1 MTLSRAE
8 FAIVGA
14 GAIGSILA
22 AHLVRS
28 GHAVTVLA
36 RGRRAQHIQEH
47 GLRITGLT
55 EISARA
61 QVITDPSELHETKV
75 LIVATKTPGSEQT
88 LDQLR
93 HVQVDAAFSIQNG
106 LLKNELL
113 SRTFGA
119 EHTLG
124 ALADTSGELLASGE
138 VLFTRNVNL
147 FVGELT
153 GEMSARARQIAQA
166 IDDSGV
172 RASAVPDI
180 LAREWSKFSCWAG
193 FMSLSLTTRAA
204 TWRYLSDP
212 DSALLVVRVAREVA
226 SLAKAQGVA
235 LTEDQALLPLRIVL
249 EAPETEAV
257 AAVQKVGATYR
268 STAPEH
274 RMSSLQDLLAGRGLE
289 IEETLGYAVRK
300 ANELHLPV
308 PLLDALYHLVRAVD
322 HTRV

>member
-1 MTLSRAE
+1 MSPTE
-8 FAIVGA
+8 FAVVGA

-36 RGRRAQHIQEH
+36 RGRRAQQIQEH
-47 GLRITGLT
+47 GLRITGLA
-55 EISARA
+55 EISTR
-61 QVITDPSELHETKV
+61 VPVLTDPSQLHEAKV
-75 LIVATKTPGSEQT
+75 LIIATKTPGSEQA
-88 LDQLR
+88 LQQLR
-93 HVQVDAAFSIQNG
+93 HVQVDAAVSIQNG

-113 SRTFGA
+113 ARTFGP

-124 ALADTSGELLASGE
+124 ALANTSGELLASGE

-153 GEMSARARQIAQA
+153 GEMSARARQIVKM

-172 RASAVPDI
+172 RASVVPDI
-180 LAREWSKFSCWAG
+180 LAREWSKFACWAG
-193 FMSLSLTTRAA
+193 FMSLSLTTRAV

-212 DSALLVVRVAREVA
+212 DSALLVVRLAREVA
-226 SLAKAQGVA
+226 SLAKAQGVT

-249 EAPETEAV
+249 DAPEAEAV
-257 AAVQKVGATYR
+257 AAVQKVGAAYQ

-274 RMSSLQDLLAGRGLE
+274 RMSSLQDLLAGRGME
-289 IEETLGYAVRK
+289 IEETLGYAAHK
-300 ANELHLPV
+300 ANELRLPL
-308 PLLDALYHLVRAVD
+308 PLLNAFYHLVRAVD
-322 HTRV
+322 HTRG

>member
-1 MTLSRAE
+1 MSPTE

-36 RGRRAQHIQEH
+36 RGRRAQQIQEH
-47 GLRITGLT
+47 GLRITGLAD
-55 EISARA
+55 ISTR
-61 QVITDPSELHETKV
+61 VPVLTDPSQLHEAKV
-75 LIVATKTPGSEQT
+75 LIIATKTPGSEQA
-88 LDQLR
+88 LQQLR
-93 HVQVDAAFSIQNG
+93 HVQVDAAVSIQNG

-113 SRTFGA
+113 ARTFGP

-124 ALADTSGELLASGE
+124 ALANTSGELLASGE

-153 GEMSARARQIAQA
+153 GEMSARARQIVKM

-172 RASAVPDI
+172 RASVVPDI
-180 LAREWSKFSCWAG
+180 LAREWSKFACWAG
-193 FMSLSLTTRAA
+193 FMSLSLTTRAV

-212 DSALLVVRVAREVA
+212 DSALLVVRLAREVA
-226 SLAKAQGVA
+226 SLAKAQGVT

-249 EAPETEAV
+249 DAPEAKAV
-257 AAVQKVGATYR
+257 AAVQKVGAAYQ

-289 IEETLGYAVRK
+289 IEETLGYAAHK
-300 ANELHLPV
+300 ANELRLPL
-308 PLLDALYHLVRAVD
+308 PLLNAFYHLVRAVD
-322 HTRV
+322 HTRG

>member
-1 MTLSRAE
+1 MSPTE
-8 FAIVGA
+8 FAVVGA

-36 RGRRAQHIQEH
+36 RGRRAQQIQEH
-47 GLRITGLT
+47 GLRITGLAD
-55 EISARA
+55 ISTR
-61 QVITDPSELHETKV
+61 VPVLTDPSQLHEAKV
-75 LIVATKTPGSEQT
+75 LIIATKTPGSEQA
-88 LDQLR
+88 LQQLR
-93 HVQVDAAFSIQNG
+93 HVQVDAAVSIQNG

-113 SRTFGA
+113 ARTFGP

-124 ALADTSGELLASGE
+124 ALANTSGELLASGE

-153 GEMSARARQIAQA
+153 GEMSARARQIVKM

-172 RASAVPDI
+172 RASVVPDI
-180 LAREWSKFSCWAG
+180 LAREWSKFACWAG
-193 FMSLSLTTRAA
+193 FMSLSLTTRAV

-212 DSALLVVRVAREVA
+212 DSALLVVRLAREVA
-226 SLAKAQGVA
+226 SLAKAQGVT

-249 EAPETEAV
+249 DAPEAEAV
-257 AAVQKVGATYR
+257 AAVQKVGAAYQ

-289 IEETLGYAVRK
+289 IEETLGYAAHK
-300 ANELHLPV
+300 ANELRLPL
-308 PLLDALYHLVRAVD
+308 PLLNAFYHLVRAVD
-322 HTRV
+322 HTRG

>member
-1 MTLSRAE
+1 MSPTE

-36 RGRRAQHIQEH
+36 RGRRAQQIQEH
-47 GLRITGLT
+47 GLRITGLAD
-55 EISARA
+55 ISTR
-61 QVITDPSELHETKV
+61 VPVLTDPSQLHEAKV
-75 LIVATKTPGSEQT
+75 LIIATKTPGSEQA
-88 LDQLR
+88 LQQLR
-93 HVQVDAAFSIQNG
+93 HVQVDAAVSIQNG

-113 SRTFGA
+113 ARTFGP

-124 ALADTSGELLASGE
+124 ALANTSGELLASGE

-153 GEMSARARQIAQA
+153 GEMSARVRQIVKM

-172 RASAVPDI
+172 RASIVPDI
-180 LAREWSKFSCWAG
+180 LAREWSKFACWAG
-193 FMSLSLTTRAA
+193 FMSLSLTTRAV

-212 DSALLVVRVAREVA
+212 DSALLVVRLAREVA
-226 SLAKAQGVA
+226 SLAKAQGVT

-249 EAPETEAV
+249 DAPEAEAV
-257 AAVQKVGATYR
+257 AAVQKVGAAYQ

-289 IEETLGYAVRK
+289 IEETLGYAAHK
-300 ANELHLPV
+300 ANELRLPL
-308 PLLDALYHLVRAVD
+308 PLLNAFYHLVRAVD
-322 HTRV
+322 HTRG

>member
-1 MTLSRAE
+1 MSPTE

-36 RGRRAQHIQEH
+36 RGRRAQQIQEH
-47 GLRITGLT
+47 GLRITGLAD
-55 EISARA
+55 ISTR
-61 QVITDPSELHETKV
+61 VPVLTDPSQLNAAKV
-75 LIVATKTPGSEQT
+75 LIIATKTPGSEQA
-88 LDQLR
+88 LQQLR
-93 HVQVDAAFSIQNG
+93 HVQVDAAVSIQNG

-113 SRTFGA
+113 ARTFGP

-124 ALADTSGELLASGE
+124 ALANTSGELLASGE

-153 GEMSARARQIAQA
+153 GEMSARVRQIVKM

-172 RASAVPDI
+172 RASVVPDI
-180 LAREWSKFSCWAG
+180 LAREWSKFACWAG
-193 FMSLSLTTRAA
+193 FMSLSLTTRAV

-212 DSALLVVRVAREVA
+212 DSALLVVRLAREVA
-226 SLAKAQGVA
+226 SLAKAQGVT

-249 EAPETEAV
+249 DAPEAEAV
-257 AAVQKVGATYR
+257 AAVQKVGAAYQ

-289 IEETLGYAVRK
+289 IEETLGYAAHK
-300 ANELHLPV
+300 ANELRLPL
-308 PLLDALYHLVRAVD
+308 PLLNAFYHLVRAVD
-322 HTRV
+322 HTRG

>member
-1 MTLSRAE
+1 MSPTE
-8 FAIVGA
+8 FAVVGA

-36 RGRRAQHIQEH
+36 RGRRAQQIQEH
-47 GLRITGLT
+47 GLRITGLAD
-55 EISARA
+55 ISTR
-61 QVITDPSELHETKV
+61 VPVLTDPSQLHEAKV
-75 LIVATKTPGSEQT
+75 LIIATKTPGSEQA
-88 LDQLR
+88 LQQLR
-93 HVQVDAAFSIQNG
+93 HVQVDAAVSIQNG

-113 SRTFGA
+113 ARTFGP

-124 ALADTSGELLASGE
+124 ALANTSGELLASGE

-153 GEMSARARQIAQA
+153 GEMSARVRQIVKM

-172 RASAVPDI
+172 RASVVPDI
-180 LAREWSKFSCWAG
+180 LAREWSKFACWAG
-193 FMSLSLTTRAA
+193 FMSLSLTTRAV

-212 DSALLVVRVAREVA
+212 DSALLVVRLAREVA
-226 SLAKAQGVA
+226 SLAKAQGVT

-249 EAPETEAV
+249 DAPEAEAV
-257 AAVQKVGATYR
+257 AAVQKVGAAYQ

-289 IEETLGYAVRK
+289 IEETLGYAAHK
-300 ANELHLPV
+300 ANELRLPL
-308 PLLDALYHLVRAVD
+308 PLLNAFYHLVRAVD
-322 HTRV
+322 HTRG

>member
-1 MTLSRAE
+1 MSRAE

-22 AHLVRS
+22 AHLVQS

-36 RGRRAQHIQEH
+36 RGRRAQQIQEH
-47 GLRITGLT
+47 GLRITGLV

-61 QVITDPSELHETKV
+61 QVITDPSELREAKV
-75 LIVATKTPGSEQT
+75 LIVATKTPGSEQA
-88 LDQLR
+88 LEQLR

-113 SRTFGA
+113 ARTFGA

-124 ALADTSGELLASGE
+124 ALANTSGELLASGE

-193 FMSLSLTTRAA
+193 FMSVSLTTRAVS
-204 TWRYLSDP
+204 WRYLSDP
-212 DSALLVVRVAREVA
+212 DAALLVVRVAREVA
-226 SLAKAQGVA
+226 ALAKAQGVV

-249 EAPETEAV
+249 EAPEAEAV

-308 PLLDALYHLVRAVD
+308 PLLDAFYHLVRAVD
-322 HTRV
+322 HTRD